1 MLSPAS
7 NGVIIGS
14 MKALVVYD
22 SQFGNTERIAE
33 VIGAALAA
41 RVETRVTRAADV
53 TADTFTDCGLLVVGS
68 PTQSFHATRPV
79 DELLKGRS
87 LRGVRAAAFDTR
99 FDMAAVDSRMLR
111 LAARMAGDN
120 AYAASRIVAQLEAA
134 GAEVVA
140 EPEGFIVV
148 DTEGPLRAGEL
159 ERAAAWGASLLVAI

>member
-1 MLSPAS
+1 MLEVRDISVAY
-7 NGVIIGS
+7 GAI
-14 MKALVVYD
+14 KALHGVSLSVAK
-22 SQFGNTERIAE
+22 GEIVTL
-33 VIGAALAA
+33 IGCNGAGKSTTL
-41 RVETRVTRAADV
+41 RAIS
-53 TADTFTDCGLLVVGS
+53 GLVRPGS
-68 PTQSFHATRPV
+68 G
-79 DELLKGRS
+79 DILYEGRS

-111 LAARMAGDN
+111 LAARVAGDN